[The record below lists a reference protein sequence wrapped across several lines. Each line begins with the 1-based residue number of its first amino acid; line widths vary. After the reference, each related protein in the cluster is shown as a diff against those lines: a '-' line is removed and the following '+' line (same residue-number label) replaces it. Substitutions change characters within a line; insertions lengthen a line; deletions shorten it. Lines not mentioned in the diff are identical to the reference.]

1 MQAKGL
7 VKFFGIALMLV
18 CLYQLSFT
26 FFTSRVEKQADA
38 YAENKIA
45 NLGQLSDEDQKE
57 ILRKNRRVYLDS
69 VATEPVVNL
78 GIASFTYQE
87 IKERQLNLGLDLQG
101 GMSVV
106 LQIAVEDIV
115 KKMANNSKNENFVG
129 ALVDAKEAMKNS
141 NLDFVT
147 LFGQAFE
154 NRDPNAKLN
163 ALFTTADNDVI
174 TYTSSNQEVLTEIR
188 KQADESIQRTFE
200 ILRTRIDQFGV
211 AQPNI
216 NLQPSTGRIVIELP
230 GVDDPERVRRLLQAT
245 ARLEF
250 WETYENST
258 EISQMLLDAN
268 NIVKEKLGIED
279 LVSSDDAAETDD
291 AEGDEVAEEG
301 DITKEADALAD
312 ADSTKTDTSEVDLL
326 GEDATA
332 ATDSLSEEEIRRQN
346 PLLSIFNQV
355 PQQGSII
362 GVIDGKDTSKFNEY
376 MKIPEV
382 RAAFPSNLRFL
393 YENKPIPQK
402 ELGEDAESQNIFRV
416 YAVRSGFNDMRP
428 VLEGDVITDARQ
440 DFDYNQQIVV
450 SMSMNTDGA
459 NRWRKITADNINKS
473 VAIVL
478 DNKVYS
484 APVVQNE
491 IAGGQSQIT
500 GNFDIRE
507 ATDLA
512 NILKAGKLPAAPRIV
527 EEAVVGPSLGAKS
540 INDGLKSLLLGI
552 LLVLGFM
559 IFYYNRGGW
568 VANIALLIN
577 LFFVIG
583 VLASLGAT
591 LTLPGMAGIVLTIGM
606 AVDANVIIFERIREE
621 LARGSGVRKAI
632 ADGYSKS
639 YSAIIDA
646 NLTTLITAAV
656 LYYFGLG
663 PVLGFATVLIIGIFS
678 SLFTAIMITRLIID
692 WWISKDREM
701 NYSTK
706 LTDNAF
712 KNLNI
717 DFVNRRKITYILSG
731 IFIVLGL
738 ISIFTRGFEL
748 GVDFQGG
755 RTYVV
760 KFKNDVPVSE
770 LRSDL
775 TAVFEAEPEVKTY
788 GLDNQFKITTS
799 YEIGSDDPE
808 MDNLVES
815 KLYDGIK
822 NYLGDGVT
830 LADFKDDK
838 NEYLL
843 SRQKVGPTI
852 ADDISRGARWAT
864 IFSLIGIFLYILL
877 RFRRWQFGMAAV
889 LTIIHDTLVLLGI
902 FSLFKGILPFSM
914 EIDQTFIA
922 ALLTVIGYSIND
934 TVVVFDRIREY
945 LQLNPKREEKGVIN
959 EAINSTLS
967 RTIITSVTTFF
978 VVFILFVLGG
988 EVIRGFSFAL
998 MVGIVVG
1005 TYSSIFI
1012 ATPFVIDL
1020 SERFAKVAMTSK
1032 TAATT
1037 STSGTAKKK
1046 RKGPRKK
1053 KTAQ

>member
-26 FFTSRVEKQADA
+26 FFTSRVEKQATA
-38 YAENKIA
+38 YAENKVA
-45 NLGQLSDEDQKE
+45 NLADDDNDKQEQYRIS
-57 ILRKNRRVYLDS
+57 RRYYLDS

-78 GIASFTYQE
+78 GIAKFTYQE

-106 LQIAVEDIV
+106 LQIAVEDII
-115 KKMANNSKNENFVG
+115 KAMGNESKNETFVG
-129 ALVDAKEAMKNS
+129 ALADAKTAMKSS

-163 ALFTTADNDVI
+163 AIFTSADNEAI
-174 TYTSSNQEVLTEIR
+174 TYTSTNDEVLAEIR

-216 NLQPSTGRIVIELP
+216 NLQPSTGRIIVELP
-230 GVDDPERVRRLLQAT
+230 GVDDPERVRKLLQAT

-250 WETYENST
+250 WETYENSA
-258 EISQMLLDAN
+258 EFGQMVVDAN
-268 NIVKEKLGIED
+268 NILKEIKGIED
-279 LVSSDDAAETDD
+279 IKKEETSLLDEAVEDSTATDD
-291 AEGDEVAEEG
+291 LVAEN
-301 DITKEADALAD
+301 
-312 ADSTKTDTSEVDLL
+312 DSTKTDSTEIDLL
-326 GEDATA
+326 DNDATA
-332 ATDSLSEEEIRRQN
+332 ANDSLSAEEFRLQN
-346 PLLSIFNQV
+346 PFFSVF
-355 PQQGSII
+355 QQAQQAGPLMGYIN
-362 GVIDGKDTSKFNEY
+362 GKDTAAFNDY
-376 MKIPEV
+376 MAMPEV
-382 RAAFPSNLRFL
+382 RAAFPSNIRFVL
-393 YENKPIPQK
+393 DYKPIPQSD
-402 ELGEDAESQNIFRV
+402 LNEDSERQSIYRV
-416 YAVRSGFNDMRP
+416 YAVKSGFNDMRP

-440 DFDYNQQIVV
+440 DFDYNQQMVV
-450 SMSMNTDGA
+450 SMTMNQEGA
-459 NRWRKITADNINKS
+459 GKWRKITADNVGKS

-484 APVVQNE
+484 APTVNQE

-500 GNFDIRE
+500 GSFDLRE

-512 NILKAGKLPAAPRIV
+512 NILKAGKLPAPARIV

-540 INDGLKSLLLGI
+540 INDGLMSLLLGL

-568 VANIALLIN
+568 VANIALLVN

-621 LARGSGVRKAI
+621 LAKGSGIRKAI

-678 SLFTAIMITRLIID
+678 SLFTAIMITRLVID
-692 WWISKDREM
+692 WWISKDRVM
-701 NYSTK
+701 NYSNKMTQGAFQK
-706 LTDNAF
+706 LDIN
-712 KNLNI
+712 
-717 DFVNRRKITYILSG
+717 FVDKRKMTYIFSG
-731 IFIVLGL
+731 VFIVLGL

-760 KFKNDVPVSE
+760 KFKQDVNVAD
-770 LRSDL
+770 LRKDL
-775 TAVFEAEPEVKTY
+775 AVVYDGVAPEVKTY
-788 GLDNQFKITTS
+788 GSNNQVKVTTS
-799 YEIGSDDPE
+799 YEIGSDDPA
-808 MDNLVES
+808 MDNTVEA
-815 KLYDGIK
+815 KLFEGVQK
-822 NYLGDGVT
+822 YLGADVT

-852 ADDISRGARWAT
+852 ADDIARGARWAT

-902 FSLFKGILPFSM
+902 FSLFKGILPFSL

-945 LQLNPKREEKGVIN
+945 LQLNPKSDEKLVIN
-959 EAINSTLS
+959 KAINSTLS
-967 RTIITSVTTFF
+967 RTVITSLTTFF
-978 VVFILFVLGG
+978 VVFILFVMGG

-1020 SERFAKVAMTSK
+1020 SERYATVSMNRAKS
-1032 TAATT
+1032 ATIV
-1037 STSGTAKKK
+1037 SPDSAEK
-1046 RKGPRKK
+1046 RKRRGPRKK
-1053 KTAQ
+1053 KNAQ